1 MDKCVVR
8 QAIKNVKEDEIIGYE
23 LLFQSNSE
31 DLYDSDNRNA
41 ADTILNFLMN
51 NSEKIFK
58 DNRIFMTFT
67 PALLFRNTPK
77 LFEKDKVV
85 IQIEEN
91 LLIHPLTLPMIKKY
105 YNEGYKF
112 AINDFKFAPKYFS
125 ILEYMEYIRIE
136 LNEDVTDRE
145 VDSIKNVMELTRS
158 FNKKCIATGINS
170 EELYNRALEFG
181 FEYLEGAY
189 IAELVTSKAD
199 KADYLEG
206 NFFQLVIAITSEEPD
221 LNEIEDIVSR
231 DAGLSY
237 ALLKLVNSAYFAL
250 RKKTAS
256 IKQAIV
262 TLGISQLRQWVYM
275 LSFNRDNQIVNEELL
290 KTSFLRA
297 KFLEEL
303 INKTKRTELPK
314 SEGYLIGMFSILP
327 NIVDSTMEELI
338 EEIPLSYDIKKALI
352 DEEGLGGELLQLVK
366 AYERADWKIT
376 HRISTNLQIPVE
388 LLSNTYIDCICE
400 VNSIWDSLVSEFNK
414 DELED
419 EEIKNEN
426 RVEIE
431 SDDDFEE
438 LDGPVLI
445 DGVDPVQELLKAEI
459 AKEEKAREAKV
470 KKAKRAKKTEK

>member
-8 QAIKNVKEDEIIGYE
+8 QAIKDVKKDEIIGYE

-31 DLYDSDNRNA
+31 DLYDSDNRTA

-51 NSEKIFK
+51 NTDKIFK

-136 LNEDVTDRE
+136 INDDMTDRE
-145 VDSIKNVMELTRS
+145 KDSIKNVMELTRS
-158 FNKKCIATGINS
+158 FDKKCIATGINS
-170 EELYNRALEFG
+170 EDIYNRAVEFG

-189 IAELVTSKAD
+189 ISELVATKAE

-221 LNEIEDIVSR
+221 LNEIEEIISR
-231 DAGLSY
+231 DAGLTY
-237 ALLKLVNSAYFAL
+237 AILKLVNSAYFAL

-262 TLGISQLRQWVYM
+262 TLGVSQLRQWVYM
-275 LSFNRDNQIVNEELL
+275 LSFNRDNNIINEELL

-303 INKTKRTELPK
+303 CNKAKFQEITK
-314 SEGYLIGMFSILP
+314 SEGYLVGMFSILP

-338 EEIPLSYDIKKALI
+338 EDIPLSYEIKKSLI
-352 DEEGLGGELLQLVK
+352 DEEGIGGELLKLVK
-366 AYERADWKIT
+366 AYERADWKTT
-376 HRISTNLQIPVE
+376 HRISTNLDIPVE

-400 VNSIWDSLVSEFNK
+400 VNSIWDNLVTELNRNNVEAKQITPVEEADTKDQSATVVETETEEKTDIVEKNETSEATG
-414 DELED
+414 ED
-419 EEIKNEN
+419 EGTDK
-426 RVEIE
+426 
-431 SDDDFEE
+431 
-438 LDGPVLI
+438 
-445 DGVDPVQELLKAEI
+445 
-459 AKEEKAREAKV
+459 
-470 KKAKRAKKTEK
+470 

>member
-8 QAIKNVKEDEIIGYE
+8 QAIKDVKKDEIIGYE

-31 DLYDSDNRNA
+31 DLYDSDNRTA

-51 NSEKIFK
+51 NTDKIFK

-136 LNEDVTDRE
+136 LNNDMTDRE
-145 VDSIKNVMELTRS
+145 KDSIKNVMELTKS
-158 FNKKCIATGINS
+158 FDKKCIAKGINS
-170 EELYNRALEFG
+170 EEIYNRAVEFG
-181 FEYLEGAY
+181 FDYLEGAY
-189 IAELVTSKAD
+189 ISELVATKAE

-221 LNEIEDIVSR
+221 LNEIEEIISR
-231 DAGLSY
+231 DAGLTY
-237 ALLKLVNSAYFAL
+237 AILKLVNSAYFAL

-262 TLGISQLRQWVYM
+262 TLGVSQLRQWVYM
-275 LSFNRDNQIVNEELL
+275 LSFNRDNNIINEELL

-303 INKTKRTELPK
+303 CSKVKFSEITK
-314 SEGYLIGMFSILP
+314 SEGYLVGMFSILP

-338 EEIPLSYDIKKALI
+338 EDIPLSYEIKKSLI
-352 DEEGLGGELLQLVK
+352 DEEGIGGELLKLVK
-366 AYERADWKIT
+366 AYERADWKTT
-376 HRISTNLQIPVE
+376 HRISTSLNIPVE

-400 VNSIWDSLVSEFNK
+400 VNSIWDNLVIELNK
-414 DELED
+414 KNGEAKDANDDEATVNLEKESD
-419 EEIKNEN
+419 KNE
-426 RVEIE
+426 VEVKESETVEETEETEE
-431 SDDDFEE
+431 SDEASEASEE
-438 LDGPVLI
+438 NDN
-445 DGVDPVQELLKAEI
+445 
-459 AKEEKAREAKV
+459 AR
-470 KKAKRAKKTEK
+470 